1 MSEKISVVIP
11 VYKVEAYLAEC
22 LDSVIKQ
29 TYQNTEIIL
38 VDDASPD
45 GCGKICDRY
54 AAGDSRI
61 KVVHREKNGG
71 LAEARNT
78 GMDHAVGDYIF
89 FVDSDDWL
97 AENTLEML
105 YEGLNKYKADC
116 CCGACVTVLERKNG
130 EKSFRRGKQRG
141 ERCETAHE
149 AMEHVLLAGSSS
161 CNRLYKREVLEGLRF
176 PQGRINED
184 EPLVLRAYER
194 MERIVFLECET
205 YFYRKRANSI
215 TTSAFSVKMADCVYN
230 SKENLEFVTRE
241 APELIPA
248 GEYKYCKSLLWCYVN
263 LRKLKGDRQAEA
275 LRRQFRNEIKEIRK
289 TALVNPYLKFPLKVL
304 AFLCRL

>member
-11 VYKVEAYLAEC
+11 IYKVEAYLAEC
-22 LDSVIKQ
+22 LDSVVKQ
-29 TYQNTEIIL
+29 TYRDTEIIL

-45 GCGKICDRY
+45 GCGEICDRY

-161 CNRLYKREVLEGLRF
+161 CNRLYKRE
-176 PQGRINED
+176 D
-184 EPLVLRAYER
+184 
-194 MERIVFLECET
+194 
-205 YFYRKRANSI
+205 RKSTRLNS
-215 TTSAFSVKMADCVYN
+215 SHMA
-230 SKENLEFVTRE
+230 
-241 APELIPA
+241 
-248 GEYKYCKSLLWCYVN
+248 
-263 LRKLKGDRQAEA
+263 
-275 LRRQFRNEIKEIRK
+275 
-289 TALVNPYLKFPLKVL
+289 
-304 AFLCRL
+304 